1 MGKKSKQN
9 GKPQKSKN
17 LKKVGIN
24 SKNESRK
31 FNDTVIKPTK
41 VDASESKKK
50 VQSFNN
56 SPKTIEKKSNNN
68 ETPKKITTPNKLSP
82 LQIKMKEQLESSR
95 FASHTKSSS
104 YLALLLQNNFK
115 IIISK

>member
-24 SKNESRK
+24 SKNETRK
-31 FNDTVIKPTK
+31 FNDTIIKPTK
-41 VDASESKKK
+41 VDAKKKIIESESQKKE
-50 VQSFNN
+50 QRTSSNN
-56 SPKTIEKKSNNN
+56 SPKNIEKKSNSN

-95 FASHTKSSS
+95 FV
-104 YLALLLQNNFK
+104 LLVELEN
-115 IIISK
+115 